1 MRYIILLLLAAA
13 CGYGV
18 MQIDNID
25 PDNYV
30 KMYLGNYVIEIK
42 VLGFLLLTIAAVVV
56 LYLLISL
63 LRKLWKAPASFSNW
77 RKRKSSDKAD
87 EALGSGYLS
96 LIKGDWKRAEKLL
109 TSKSEHSKLPYINY
123 LAAAQAAQ
131 EQGRMAQRDDYLNAA
146 YKAAPKERLA
156 IGLTK
161 ARLHQTAGQMDAAL
175 ATLEDI
181 ELIGRKNPQYTAML
195 MQTHEQM
202 ENWEGVQDLMPTAKK
217 QAALPSDLLKQMND
231 KFYTAHLAS
240 ADDVDN
246 VWRSLPRDQKKLP
259 DNVLLYAGQLINKG
273 EGATAEKL
281 IRSALKSS
289 WSDGLVRLYGS
300 LESAKPAKLRRR
312 VEGWLLARPEDA
324 ELNLAAGRFA
334 MREENYDL
342 AIEYLEA
349 SIKNG
354 RLAAAYSLLG
364 DAYEASGDSG
374 KALRLYRDGMLAL
387 SHDAENE
394 IISPSLVLAEN
405 SKAESSVTA
414 KEEGADSEQKASI
427 EAAKEGQLVAN
438 S

>member
-1 MRYIILLLLAAA
+1 MRYIILLLIAAA

-42 VLGFLLLTIAAVVV
+42 VLGFLLLTILAVVV
-56 LYLLISL
+56 LYILLSL
-63 LRKLWKAPASFSNW
+63 LRKLWKAPTAFSNW
-77 RKRKSSDKAD
+77 RKRKSSDKAS

-109 TSKSEHSKLPYINY
+109 TSKSKHSKLPYINY

-131 EQGRMAQRDDYLNAA
+131 EQGRMSQRDDYLNAA
-146 YKAAPKERLA
+146 YEAAPKERLA

-161 ARLHQTAGQMDAAL
+161 ARLHQKAGQMDAAL

-181 ELIGRKNPQYTAML
+181 ELDGRKNPQYTAML
-195 MQTHEQM
+195 VQTHEQM
-202 ENWEGVQDLMPTAKK
+202 ENWEGVQDLLPTAKK
-217 QAALPSDLLKQMND
+217 QAALPADLLKEMND
-231 KFYTAHLAS
+231 KFYTAHLAGS
-240 ADDVDN
+240 EDVDD

-259 DNVLLYAGQLINKG
+259 DNVLIYAGQLINKA
-273 EGATAEKL
+273 EHTAAEKL
-281 IRSALKSS
+281 IRTALKSS

-300 LESAKPAKLRRR
+300 LESSKPAKLRRK
-312 VEGWLLARPEDA
+312 VDGWLMARPEDP

-334 MREENYDL
+334 MREENYEL
-342 AIEYLEA
+342 AIEYLEK

-374 KALRLYRDGMLAL
+374 KALRLYRAGMLAL
-387 SHDAENE
+387 SHDTENE
-394 IISPSLVLAEN
+394 ITSPSLVLAE
-405 SKAESSVTA
+405 SSSTSEEEESDQEASPETA
-414 KEEGADSEQKASI
+414 KEGE
-427 EAAKEGQLVAN
+427 LVAN